1 MTAINTNT
9 ASLNAQYY
17 LAKTN
22 KEMESSMAKLS
33 SGQKVNS
40 AADDAAGLAIAG
52 RMTSQIK
59 GLNMAIKNANDTIA
73 LSQTAEG
80 AMEEVTNMLQRM
92 RELAVQASN
101 GTMNDSDRASLDSE
115 VQALKTEIDRVSGST
130 QFNNQNL
137 LDGTFNKTFQIG
149 DKAGQTVDL
158 SIASIGTS
166 SLGMGGIAGSS
177 NTLVG
182 ARVNFASGAAA
193 GDIEINGQALGAIAA
208 SSDMETVIT
217 NINNNVDNVKA
228 SGFNVVVAQN
238 IGTGI
243 LATNAGAGASGMSI
257 SVKEQG
263 VTAAVEFKISAA
275 NNMEELVANINAE
288 TGGVVKASINS
299 DGKMVLSNETGAAI
313 TVDDD
318 STGSA
323 SGFSGTA
330 ATFNGFLKLEAL
342 DNEPIRVT
350 KGNAGL
356 ASAGSDADL
365 AEIGFRETKNF
376 SLADGYS
383 VVGAQM
389 TTPATALAK
398 GDLTINGTEIYDAN
412 ITVDSFSKK
421 LELINSFTS
430 QTQVSASSFFEQTFA
445 IDTDN
450 LIVGETFE
458 VNGVDITL
466 AAQTMADLKTKL
478 NAQVAKTGLTAE
490 TNGNNLTLSGEN
502 VQSLT
507 IAYKSKA
514 DIDAL
519 DTTGTHGTT
528 NSIAGGTSAGVTVTL
543 QLADADVKIGKTYEL
558 AITGSGTSDN
568 NQTVSYK
575 AKTGDDSLKI
585 MQGLA
590 DQLRLSHSRFMN
602 TAGNTFAV
610 ADDSTNAKA
619 TMIFT
624 TTIAIGDADMSLGV
638 KASTIAAPLGAAAT
652 TFGRLKL
659 DSVNNTPI
667 SIDLGA
673 STSATNHAAQH
684 GLFEAN
690 VGAADFDV
698 NNPTMGVGSGSSMTG
713 LSISSAASA
722 TAALKTLDNAIDS
735 VNSIRSD
742 LGALQNRLDHTVNNL
757 SSVANNTE
765 AAKGRIMDT
774 DFATETANLTKQ
786 QILSQAATSMLA
798 QANQSKQGI
807 LALLQG

>member
-9 ASLNAQYY
+9 ASMNAQYY

-519 DTTGTHGTT
+519 DDATTT
-528 NSIAGGTSAGVTVTL
+528 NSIVAGSSGAAQVTL
-543 QLADADVKIGKTYEL
+543 ALADVDVKIGKTYEL
-558 AITGSGTSDN
+558 AITDSTTVAN

-575 AKTGDDSLKI
+575 AKTGDESLDI
-585 MQGLA
+585 MQGIA
-590 DQLRLSHSRFMN
+590 DQLRISNAAFMD
-602 TAGNTFAV
+602 TAANTFTV
-610 ADDSTNAKA
+610 ADANPKA
-619 TMIFT
+619 TIVFVAGMNL
-624 TTIAIGDADMSLGV
+624 GDANMTFGV
-638 KASTIAAPLGAAAT
+638 KSSTIAAPLGAAAT

-673 STSATNHAAQH
+673 STSAANHAAQH